1 MNEVARRYAQ
11 ALFGLAQDAGAVAP
25 VQEGMQA
32 LGRAIEES
40 ADLRRLLGSPLFKPE
55 DKSSALTALAQRMG
69 LDPLVTKFI
78 GTLAANGRAD
88 NLGQTVEAFDALYVE
103 ANGLK
108 RAIVRT
114 AKAMTPAQRER
125 LQGLLAR
132 VVGGE
137 VQLNEEVDEG
147 LIGGI
152 QLRIGSQLVDSSL
165 RAKLERLN
173 TAMQGA

>member
-1 MNEVARRYAQ
+1 MNEVARRYAL
-11 ALFGLAQDAGAVAP
+11 ALFGLAQEKDVVEKVHAGT
-25 VQEGMQA
+25 QA
-32 LGRAIEES
+32 FGRAIEAS
-40 ADLRRLLGSPLFKPE
+40 ADLRRFLNAPLYKFD
-55 DKSSALTALAQRMG
+55 DKASALTALAEKMG
-69 LDPLVTKFI
+69 LGPLVVKFI
-78 GTLAANGRAD
+78 GTMALNGRAND
-88 NLGQTVEAFDALYVE
+88 LAAAIGAYDELYVKQR
-103 ANGLK
+103 GIK
-108 RAIVRT
+108 RAVVRT
-114 AKAMTPAQRER
+114 AAAMNPAQRER

-173 TAMQGA
+173 TAMKGA